1 MKIAYVYDAV
11 YPWVKGGAEKRVY
24 ELSRRLADRGH
35 EVHCFGIKW
44 WKDDS
49 VIQRDGVFLH
59 GICNPRSL
67 YSGDRRSIQEA
78 LAFAWKVL
86 VSLKGDYDLID
97 CQEFPYIPCFSSR
110 LVSISGRSDL
120 FITWHEVWGDY
131 WYEYLGKKGFIGKYI
146 ESAVSKLTDKNIAVS
161 EMTKKE
167 LGRMGVE
174 GVKMV
179 PNGLDFKRIERIKA
193 WDTTSDIVYAGR
205 LIRHKNL
212 DLLISALQFVKRE
225 VPDISTVIIGDGPE
239 AIRVKRLAKELG
251 LENNIK
257 FTGFLENYDETIA
270 LMKSSKVFVMPST
283 REGFGMAAL
292 DANACGLPLV
302 TVNHRMNAV
311 SDLVT
316 EGTGLVCEPTAD
328 ELSKAIIRV
337 LDKSADMRT
346 KCIELARGYDWDRIS
361 GVIEK
366 DYEEADWN

>member
-1 MKIAYVYDAV
+1 MKIAYIYDAV
-11 YPWVKGGAEKRVY
+11 YPWVKGGAEKRVF

-44 WKDDS
+44 WKGDS
-49 VIQRDGVFLH
+49 IIKRDGVILH

-67 YSGDRRSIQEA
+67 YSGDRRSMREA

-86 VSLKGDYDLID
+86 ISSKGNYDLID
-97 CQEFPYIPCFSSR
+97 CQEFPYIPCFSAK
-110 LVSISGRSDL
+110 LVSIPERSDL
-120 FITWHEVWGDY
+120 FITWHEVWGEY

-146 ESAVSKLTDKNIAVS
+146 ESAVSRLTDKNIAVS
-161 EMTKKE
+161 EMTKRE
-167 LGRMGVE
+167 LEHLGVE
-174 GVKMV
+174 GVKVV
-179 PNGLDFKRIERIKA
+179 PNGLDFERIKQIKA
-193 WDTTSDIVYAGR
+193 WDTASDIVYAGR
-205 LIRHKNL
+205 IIRHKNL
-212 DLLISALQFVKRE
+212 DLLIRALQSVKRE
-225 VPDISTVIIGDGPE
+225 VPNISTVIIGDGPDI
-239 AIRVKRLAKELG
+239 ARMKLLAKELG

-270 LMKSSKVFVMPST
+270 RMKSSKIFVMPST

-316 EGTGLVCEPTAD
+316 EGTGIVCEPSTE

-337 LDKSADMRT
+337 LDKSQEMRP

-366 DYEEADWN
+366 IYEGSD